1 VLNSAPISNEI
12 TRVAIETLGCKLNQA
27 ESETLARELVEAGCR
42 LVGFKE
48 PASVYILNTCSVTH
62 VADRKSRQMLRQAH
76 RLSPQAKIVA
86 IGCYAGVPGQQPG
99 DIEGIDLI
107 VDNTQKAGLIKI
119 LRQRGWIRQSRAEEV
134 ETFQNRTRSFI
145 KAQDGC
151 DNFCA
156 YCIVPIVRGREKS
169 LPPEQVIEEIRQRVN
184 EGYQEAVLTGT
195 EIGRYN
201 AASTDIAGLARRIL
215 AETAI
220 RRLRLSSL
228 QPPEITPELVGLWQN
243 GRLCRH
249 FHLSL
254 QSGSDSVLK
263 RMNRKYSAE
272 QYAEKVTYLRVLIP
286 EVSITTDVIVGF
298 PGETEYEFQESY
310 EFCRRMNFSRT
321 HVFSYSNRV
330 GTTAAGMPRQLPAEI
345 KKQRSNQMIA
355 LGQVSLAKY
364 NNRFL
369 GTWQEVLFEH
379 FGAGFCS
386 GYTDTYIKVYI
397 KNRDDLS
404 NQLIKVKLARVK
416 DEGMEGEL
424 ISNSPGG
431 QLANSDSLYQ

>member
-1 VLNSAPISNEI
+1 MDSAPKSNQR

-27 ESETLARELVEAGCR
+27 ESETLARELVEIGCQ

-48 PASVYILNTCSVTH
+48 PAAVYILNTCAVTH
-62 VADRKSRQMLRQAH
+62 VADRKGRQMLRQAH
-76 RLSPQAKIVA
+76 RLNPQAKIVA
-86 IGCYAGVPGQQPG
+86 IGCYAGEPGQQLG

-119 LRQRGWIRQSRAEEV
+119 LRQRGWIAQSRAEKI

-151 DNFCA
+151 NNFCA

-201 AASTDIAGLARRIL
+201 AASTNIVGLAQRIL
-215 AETAI
+215 TETGI

-228 QPPEITPELVGLWQN
+228 QPLEITPELVGLWQN
-243 GRLCRH
+243 SRLCRH

-310 EFCRRMNFSRT
+310 DFCRRMNFSRT
-321 HVFSYSNRV
+321 HVFSYSNRA

-345 KKQRSNQMIA
+345 KKQRSNQMMA
-355 LGQVSLAKY
+355 LGQGSLAKY
-364 NNRFL
+364 HNRFL
-369 GTWQEVLFEH
+369 GTSQEVLFEH
-379 FGAGFCS
+379 LGAGLCS

-397 KNRDDLS
+397 KNREDLS
-404 NQLIKVKLARVK
+404 NHLIKVKLARIK
-416 DEGMEGEL
+416 DEGIEGEF
-424 ISNSPGG
+424 ISDQPEG
-431 QLANSDSLYQ
+431 QHANSDSLYQ